1 MTDNRQTTPAFEIAP
16 AGIEIRPMT
25 LLDIHA
31 AIAIWKD
38 SPGIVLRDDDSQAGI
53 ERYLTRNPKLSF
65 VAAQSLE
72 IIGAVLCGHDGR
84 RGYLQHVAVLPKFQN
99 RGIGS
104 ALVDQVLL
112 GLEQQGIQKA
122 HVDVLTANTA
132 GHLFWANYGWTK
144 RTDIARYSLALNGA
158 TPWNRY
164 RFPLTRPER

>member
-84 RGYLQHVAVLPKFQN
+84 RGYLQHLAVLPKFQN

-158 TPWNRY
+158 ALWNRY